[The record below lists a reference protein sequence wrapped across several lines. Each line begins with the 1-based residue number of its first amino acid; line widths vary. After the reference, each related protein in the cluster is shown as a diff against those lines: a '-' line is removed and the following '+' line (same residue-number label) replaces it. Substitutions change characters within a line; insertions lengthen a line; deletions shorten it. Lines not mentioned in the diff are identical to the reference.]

1 MISEV
6 IAYWQQG
13 FPSNPLLGLGLTLG
27 VFYLAQ
33 WLYRKFNALPLL
45 HPVLLSVVVIM
56 AVLLWFEV
64 DYSAYFSGAQ
74 LIDFFLGPATVALA
88 WPLYTHFGAIK
99 QIALPVVVSVGL
111 GILVGATSA
120 IYLAQWL
127 DASLLTQLSLA
138 PKSVTTPVAIAVAE
152 KIGGLPALT
161 AGLVIITGV
170 IGAMFATTLFKLM
183 GIEDE
188 RVKGIAMGVSA
199 HGVGT
204 ARAWQISR
212 TMGAFSALAMALSA
226 LLIAF
231 ILPPWLK
238 LLGLM

>member
-6 IAYWQQG
+6 LAYWQQG
-13 FPSNPLLGLGLTLG
+13 FPSNPLLGLGLTLV
-27 VFYLAQ
+27 VFYSAQ

-45 HPVLLSVVVIM
+45 HPVLLSIVFIIV
-56 AVLLWFEV
+56 VLLWFEI
-64 DYSAYFSGAQ
+64 DYSDYFSGAQ

-99 QIALPVVVSVGL
+99 KIVLPVVMSVGL

-120 IYLAQWL
+120 IYLAHWL

-170 IGAMFATTLFKLM
+170 FGAMFAAALFKLM

-204 ARAWQISR
+204 ARAWQISH